1 MLTIESFLTAYTKEI
16 LRLILIEVEDI
27 KKFPDINIFNLS

>member
-16 LRLILIEVEDI
+16 LQSILIEVEDI
-27 KKFPDINIFNLS
+27 KKFPEIHTFKLS